1 MLTYLLA
8 YLLTYSLTCLLTY
21 LLRWCEA
28 LEEAVRGCVYAAL
41 GVATRTPQMKKDE
54 AELMAKT
61 PKELH
66 ALLAYLN
73 SPVEA
78 AITDKG

>member
-1 MLTYLLA
+1 M
-8 YLLTYSLTCLLTY
+8 
-21 LLRWCEA
+21 
-28 LEEAVRGCVYAAL
+28 RGCVYAAL

-78 AITDKG
+78 AITDKGVLAARACAHVHMSIPMHVHMHTCAHA

>member
-1 MLTYLLA
+1 M
-8 YLLTYSLTCLLTY
+8 
-21 LLRWCEA
+21 
-28 LEEAVRGCVYAAL
+28 RGCVYAAL

-78 AITDKG
+78 AITDKGVLAARACACAHVHMSIPMHVHMHTCAHA

>member
-1 MLTYLLA
+1 M
-8 YLLTYSLTCLLTY
+8 LTY